1 MKLFENR
8 KNNKI
13 KFFKNINKEIINMF
27 YFLDW
32 LILIIVF
39 VFAMASFFYMKREIK
54 EITTQS
60 IKDIINEFKENN

>member
-1 MKLFENR
+1 
-8 KNNKI
+8 
-13 KFFKNINKEIINMF
+13 MF

-60 IKDIINEFKENN
+60 IKDIINEFKENNKIK